1 MEYEKKSMT
10 QDKANLWER
19 DILKGSALLK
29 IILELT
35 GHYTYNNENVKNEIK
50 NMFEN
55 LFAIGIDRKK
65 YVLSKVKECIQ
76 NEIECFN
83 LEGLTSKVKNYMST
97 YNNVPT

>member
-1 MEYEKKSMT
+1 MEYEKKSMI

-55 LFAIGIDRKK
+55 LFAIGID
-65 YVLSKVKECIQ
+65 
-76 NEIECFN
+76 
-83 LEGLTSKVKNYMST
+83 G
-97 YNNVPT
+97 